1 MLRLGFCYH
10 NILLAFAYVKY
21 VSLSDFIVYSALS
34 ELLQIFSC
42 LANRVAQLLA
52 VKKVLV
58 LLVRLL

>member
-10 NILLAFAYVKY
+10 YILLAFAYVKY

-52 VKKVLV
+52 VK
-58 LLVRLL
+58 